1 MAIEPLLTGTVFVVS
16 AAAPPVLARFSRLG
30 GGAIFF
36 ASLGLAMAASE
47 IVFRIANPD
56 FHYGPLYGLA
66 IVMHICISAVVVGLA
81 MPLALRLR
89 GNRMERDLP

>member
-1 MAIEPLLTGTVFVVS
+1 MAIEPLLTGSVLVVS
-16 AAAPPVLARFSRLG
+16 AVAPPTLARFSRLG

-36 ASLGLAMAASE
+36 ASIGLAMAAAE

-56 FHYGPLYGLA
+56 FNYGPLYGLA
-66 IVMHICISAVVVGLA
+66 VVMHICISAAVVGLA

>member
-1 MAIEPLLTGTVFVVS
+1 MAIEPLLTGSVFVVS
-16 AAAPPVLARFSRLG
+16 AVAPPVLARFSRLN

-36 ASLGLAMAASE
+36 ASIGLAMAASE

-56 FHYGPLYGLA
+56 FNYGPLHGLA

-81 MPLALRLR
+81 TLLALWLR
-89 GNRMERDLP
+89 GNRTERDLP